1 MTNKEIIQKYLE
13 DQCKIDSALAE
24 KYDSKKVP
32 ELMKAIMN
40 KARKIAVGNAAM
52 VKSETVFKW
61 ARDFFIDGEFEA
73 KASDNEI
80 TEESDLAK
88 NNGVTTTK
96 DATHSEA
103 DVEERIR
110 TARIQ
115 AKAEAL
121 KQFREEA
128 KRLAEAARIKKAE
141 EKAAKEAEKA
151 ATAAKLT
158 EEQSN
163 IISLF

>member
-1 MTNKEIIQKYLE
+1 MSNKEIIQKYLE
-13 DQCKIDSALAE
+13 EQCKVDSALAE
-24 KYDSKKVP
+24 KYDAKKLP
-32 ELMKAIMN
+32 QLMKVIMS
-40 KARKIAVGNAAM
+40 KARKIAVNNAAM
-52 VKSETVFKW
+52 VKSDIIFKW
-61 ARDFFIDGEFEA
+61 SRDFFIDGEFEA

-80 TEESDLAK
+80 TEKSESES
-88 NNGVTTTK
+88 NGI
-96 DATHSEA
+96 SEA

-151 ATAAKLT
+151 ATAAKLA